1 MLPTPM
7 CSYLMDA
14 ILPCNDQYLMQDI
27 VIHEFGPIAVL
38 LLSRLESVQGLL
50 SPWKEA
56 SGIKNLVVGL

>member
-1 MLPTPM
+1 M

-14 ILPCNDQYLMQDI
+14 ILPCNDQY

-38 LLSRLESVQGLL
+38 LLPRLKSVQGFL

-56 SGIKNLVVGL
+56 GGIKDYVLGL